1 MKAISFI
8 QYPDKKIRR
17 FPVGNESEYFFD
29 ISSSDLNKIAE
40 VSGGVRGYIV
50 LTDDD
55 NNEMLGPSLFGW
67 IDSLWLELYYI
78 VEKLMLY
85 GYGTTYTRTGSKRLV
100 VQTYA
105 RSSMK
110 LYVTTSEGSIKDEF
124 TIPFQKEFIKTV
136 LHGANHFFVRLKEQ
150 LHIKDYDEDISKIQD
165 LLTKAENFQPIEPYF
180 QFQNE
185 VTRINTLLFQHN
197 ENWREMFEKEQA
209 YLREII
215 TETDFDIQHV
225 GSTAVNT
232 LPARHVIDILIGTK
246 SKWSSEMIVNDL
258 LRDYFDY
265 PTSFPVDAFKK
276 GTPPDYQYNIY
287 VTEKNGEFWN
297 SVITFRDKLLSD
309 EGLAKE
315 YDELKRKASDRGD
328 LQEYENQKSAFIERN
343 DSLKLT

>member
-8 QYPDKKIRR
+8 QYPDKKIPR

-40 VSGGVRGYIV
+40 VSGGVRGYIA

-67 IDSLWLELYYI
+67 VDSLWLELYYI
-78 VEKLMLY
+78 VEKLMFY

-105 RSSMK
+105 QSSMK

-124 TIPFQKEFIKTV
+124 TIPSQKEFIKTV

-180 QFQNE
+180 QYQNE
-185 VTRINTLLFQHN
+185 VIRINTLLFQHN
-197 ENWREMFEKEQA
+197 ENWGEMFGKEQA

-232 LPARHVIDILIGTK
+232 LPARPVIDILIGTK

-297 SVITFRDKLLSD
+297 SVITFRDKLLTD

-328 LQEYENQKSAFIERN
+328 LHEYKNQKSAFIERN

>member
-17 FPVGNESEYFFD
+17 FPVGSESEYFFD
-29 ISSSDLNKIAE
+29 ISSSDLNKIVE
-40 VSGGVRGYIV
+40 VSGGVRGYIT

-100 VQTYA
+100 IQTYA
-105 RSSMK
+105 QSSMK
-110 LYVTTSEGSIKDEF
+110 LYVTSSEGSIRAEY
-124 TIPFQKEFIKTV
+124 TIPSQKEFIKTV

-150 LHIKDYDEDISKIQD
+150 LHIKNYDEDLMKIQGLFGKVD
-165 LLTKAENFQPIEPYF
+165 NFQPIEPYF
-180 QFQNE
+180 HNPNE
-185 VTRINTLLFQHN
+185 TMRMNALLFRHD
-197 ENWREMFEKEQA
+197 ENWREMFKKERV
-209 YLREII
+209 YLIEVI

-232 LPARHVIDILIGTK
+232 LSARPVIDIVIGTK
-246 SKWSSEMIVNDL
+246 SKWSTEMIVNDL

-265 PTSFPVDAFKK
+265 PTSFPVAAFKK
-276 GTPPDYQYNIY
+276 GTPPDCQYNIY
-287 VTEKNGEFWN
+287 VTEKNSPFWN
-297 SVITFRDKLLSD
+297 SVITFRDKLLTD

-315 YDELKRKASDRGD
+315 YDELKRKASACGD

-343 DSLKLT
+343 DPLKLA

>member
-29 ISSSDLNKIAE
+29 ISSSDLNKIAD
-40 VSGGVRGYIV
+40 VSGGVRGYIA

-55 NNEMLGPSLFGW
+55 NNEMLGSSLFGW

-105 RSSMK
+105 QSSMK
-110 LYVTTSEGSIKDEF
+110 LYVTSSEGTIRDEY
-124 TIPFQKEFIKTV
+124 TIPSQKEFINTV
-136 LHGANHFFVRLKEQ
+136 LQGANHFFVRLKEQ
-150 LHIKDYDEDISKIQD
+150 LHIKDYDEDLLKIEE
-165 LLTKAENFQPIEPYF
+165 LLNKVDNFQPIEPYF
-180 QFQNE
+180 YYPNE

-197 ENWREMFEKEQA
+197 ENWGKMFEKERA
-209 YLREII
+209 YLSEII
-215 TETDFDIQHV
+215 TEIDFDIQQV
-225 GSTAVNT
+225 GSTAINT
-232 LPARHVIDILIGTK
+232 LSACPVIDIVIGTK
-246 SKWSSEMIVNDL
+246 SKWSTEMIVNDL
-258 LRDYFDY
+258 LRDYFEY
-265 PTSFPVDAFKK
+265 QTSFPVNACKK
-276 GTPPDYQYNIY
+276 GTPPDCQYNIY
-287 VTEKNGEFWN
+287 VTEKNSPFWN
-297 SVITFRDKLLSD
+297 SVITFRDKLLTD

-315 YDELKRKASDRGD
+315 YDELKRKASACGD

-343 DSLKLT
+343 DPLKLA